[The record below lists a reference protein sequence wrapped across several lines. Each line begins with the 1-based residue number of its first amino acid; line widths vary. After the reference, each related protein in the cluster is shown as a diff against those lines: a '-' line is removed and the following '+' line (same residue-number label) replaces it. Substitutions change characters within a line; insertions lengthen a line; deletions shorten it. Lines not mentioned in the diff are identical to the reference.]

1 MRRCVLG
8 LMIMGSLIFSA
19 HSGAAE
25 APKLFDKPLREQHIT
40 PPLIPAD
47 SSQEEQSGVS
57 CWYYPGLMVK
67 EVSLDG
73 TKGAAQL
80 SMVHISKGGVD
91 PACRRENVDGEYIV
105 DAKSWSG
112 HFRGVRQGYVF
123 FSGDDGVNGGEG
135 FTVYD
140 DSNTKV
146 FTDVA
151 DTLSSIDPMLPPR
164 DPDLR
169 PWYYSPLVLNY
180 RKVYSAPCSM
190 RSEPT
195 RCWALIKRA
204 TGLTQSTAPDCDAA
218 YKAGEMT
225 TPPEGLD
232 SLRRDPSVIVY
243 AVEAVIDGQGVARL
257 VPKSPVL
264 KCYPAP

>member
-1 MRRCVLG
+1 MRRWVLG
-8 LMIMGSLIFSA
+8 LMTTGSLIFSA
-19 HSGAAE
+19 CSGAAE
-25 APKLFDKPLREQHIT
+25 APRLFDKASREQHIT
-40 PPLIPAD
+40 PPLSPAD
-47 SSQEEQSGVS
+47 SSQEGQSKVS
-57 CWYYPGLMVK
+57 CWYYPGLMIK

-80 SMVHISKGGVD
+80 SMIHIAKGGVN
-91 PACRRENVDGEYIV
+91 PVCRRENVDDEYVV

-135 FTVYD
+135 FAVYD

-151 DTLSSIDPMLPPR
+151 DAISSLDPMLPPR

-169 PWYYSPLVLNY
+169 PWCYSPLVLNY
-180 RKVYSAPCSM
+180 RKVYVAPCSM
-190 RSEPT
+190 RSEPA
-195 RCWALIKRA
+195 RCWALIRRA

-218 YKAGEMT
+218 YKAVEMT
-225 TPPEGLD
+225 TPPDGLD
-232 SLRRDPSVIVY
+232 SLRKDPSVIVY

-257 VPKSPVL
+257 TPKSPVL